1 VARRATDP
9 QNLIWVMPAEVCALK
24 PETIVVV
31 AGGDPLGGPSHRLP
45 EGATVI
51 AADGGVDRALALGLH
66 VDLAIGD
73 FDSITPEGLAAVE
86 VAGTSIETHPPEKD
100 ATDLELAL
108 DAAIA
113 LRPRRIIVVGS
124 SGGRLDH
131 VLGAVQLLGHAR
143 YAGVEIDAL
152 LGAANIH
159 IVRDSRTMVG
169 TPGEL
174 VSLVPLHGAAHGI
187 TTNGL
192 VYPLAGETLEAG
204 SSRGTSNVFE
214 IETASVTLERG
225 ILAIVRPGRGEL

>member
-1 VARRATDP
+1 MRV
-9 QNLIWVMPAEVCALK
+9 K

-31 AGGDPLGGPSHRLP
+31 AGGHLPGGPQLQLP
-45 EGATVI
+45 DGATVF

-86 VAGTSIETHPPEKD
+86 AAGTHIETHPSEKD
-100 ATDLELAL
+100 ETDLELAL

-113 LRPRRIIVVGS
+113 LQPSRIVVVCS

-131 VLGAVQLLGHAR
+131 LLGSVLLLGLPR
-143 YAGVEIDAL
+143 YAGAEIDAF
-152 LGAANIH
+152 LGTARIH

-169 TPGEL
+169 VPGEL
-174 VSLVPLHGAAHGI
+174 VSLVPLHGAAESI
-187 TTNGL
+187 TTHGL
-192 VYPLAGETLEAG
+192 VYPLAGETLAAG
-204 SSRGTSNVFE
+204 SSRGISNLFE

-225 ILAIVRPGRGEL
+225 VLAVVRPGKGEL